1 MRRLNIVLAKNN
13 CEKGRIGEK
22 IAVRYLENRDFD
34 IIALNYRTSF
44 GEIDIIA
51 KDKEYIVFIEV
62 KFRNNLEY
70 GYPREAVGKTKQ
82 KNIIKTA
89 YSFISENNIQNMNFR
104 FDVIEVCRDTVNYIE
119 NAFWDWN

>member
-1 MRRLNIVLAKNN
+1 VLAKNN

>member
-1 MRRLNIVLAKNN
+1 MK
-13 CEKGRIGEK
+13 
-22 IAVRYLENRDFD
+22 YLESREIE
-34 IIALNYRTSF
+34 IIALNYRTLF

-62 KFRNNLEY
+62 KFRRNIEY
-70 GYPREAVGKTKQ
+70 GYPREAVGKNKQ

-89 YSFISENNIQNMNFR
+89 YNFISENNIQNMDFR
-104 FDVIEVCRDTVNYIE
+104 FDVIEICYDTVNYIE